1 VKPPLISIALI
12 SASALAY
19 EILLMRLLSITQWHH
34 FAYMI
39 ISLALLGYGVSGTFL
54 ALVQDRLKGHFQAA
68 FLINATLFGLTALG
82 SFLLV
87 QSLPFNAL
95 ELLWDLKQ
103 PLWLLA
109 IYLLLFIPFFCAAN
123 CICLSFSEYP
133 EQLHRIYSFDLLGAG
148 AGAIGIIVL
157 LFLLV
162 PMEALKLVSALGLLS
177 ALTASWE
184 FRAGPR
190 WLKPALG
197 FGMAILLLPGITPGL
212 RLSEFKGLS
221 QALRVIGARQV
232 DQRSS
237 PLGLL
242 STVSSPT
249 VPFRYVPGLSLNAPA
264 GPPAQLATFTD
275 GDGISVITRFT
286 GDLAAMEYLDQLT
299 SALPYHLLD
308 QPKVLVLGAGGGTDV
323 LQALYQGASRI
334 DAVELNPQV
343 VELVNDEFADFSGA
357 LFTHPRVSV
366 HISEARGYL
375 SGHFDTYDLVQLA
388 LLDSFS
394 ASSAGLYALSENYL
408 YTVEALGEILD
419 TLRPGGILAI
429 TRWIKLP
436 PRDGLKIFA
445 TAAAALERA
454 GVAEPGQQMA
464 MIRGWNTSTLLLS
477 KRVFSAGQVE
487 RLRAFSSQRW
497 FDLIHYPGIEAG
509 EANRYNQ
516 LQQAWFFNA
525 SRELLGTEREQF
537 FENYKF
543 NIRPAT
549 DNRPYFFHFLK
560 WRTLPEILSLRGQG
574 GLPLLEQGYL
584 ILVVTLAQAAL
595 ASLALILLP
604 LWLGK
609 SKAEEGSGGRWRVVV
624 YFFTIGVSFM
634 LIEIAFIQKFIL
646 FLSHPLYAVAVVLSA
661 FLVFAGLGSAMSER
675 VSAPVSRPV
684 AGIVVISLVYLFL
697 LPPLFQWLMPL
708 HDINKILISTVLIA
722 PLAFLMGMPFP
733 LGLSR
738 VARHSAALIPWAW
751 GINGCASVLS
761 AILATILA
769 IHAGFIAVVLL
780 AVVLYML
787 AAMTLPGKQATIPAF
802 MQYAG

>member
-1 VKPPLISIALI
+1 LQPTAPPLISIALI
-12 SASALAY
+12 SALALAY

-54 ALVQDRLKGHFQAA
+54 ALAQNRLKGHFQAA
-68 FLINATLFGLTALG
+68 FLVNAALFALTAVG

-95 ELLWDLKQ
+95 ELLWDLQ
-103 PLWLLA
+103 HPLWLLV
-109 IYLLLFIPFFCAAN
+109 IYLLLFVPFFCAAN
-123 CICLSFSEYP
+123 CICLAFSEYP
-133 EQLHRIYSFDLLGAG
+133 QQLHRIYSFDLLGAG
-148 AGAIGIIVL
+148 AGAIGIIGL
-157 LFLLV
+157 LFVVL
-162 PMEALKLVSALGLLS
+162 PMEALKLLGALGLLT
-177 ALTASWE
+177 ALIASWE

-190 WLKPALG
+190 WLKLALLLG
-197 FGMAILLLPGITPGL
+197 TAVLLLPGITPEL

-221 QALRVIGARQV
+221 QALRVMGAQQV

-242 STVSSPT
+242 STVSSPA

-275 GDGISVITRFT
+275 GDGMSVITRFE
-286 GDLAAMEYLDQLT
+286 GDLASMAYLDQVT

-308 QPKVLVLGAGGGTDV
+308 QPRVLVLGAGGGADV
-323 LQALYQGASRI
+323 LQAMYQGASHI
-334 DAVELNPQV
+334 DAVELNPQI
-343 VELVNDEFADFSGA
+343 VELVNDEFADFSGT
-357 LFTHPRVSV
+357 LFTNPRVSV
-366 HISEARGYL
+366 HISEARGYIA
-375 SGHFDTYDLVQLA
+375 SRDDQYDLVQLA

-408 YTVEALGEILD
+408 YTVEALGEMLD

-454 GVAEPGQQMA
+454 GVTEPGLQMV

-477 KRVFSAGQVE
+477 NIKFSAHQIE
-487 RLRAFSSQRW
+487 RLRKFSSQRW

-516 LQQAWFFNA
+516 LQQAWFFIA
-525 SRELLGTEREQF
+525 THELLGAKREQF
-537 FENYKF
+537 FEHYKF

-549 DNRPYFFHFLK
+549 DNQPYFFHFLK
-560 WRTLPEILSLRGQG
+560 WRTLPEILKLKGQG

-584 ILVVTLAQAAL
+584 ILIVTLAQAAL
-595 ASLALILLP
+595 ASMVLILLP

-609 SKAEEGSGGRWRVVV
+609 NKAGARSGSRRRIVM
-624 YFFTIGVSFM
+624 YFFTIGVAFM

-646 FLSHPLYAVAVVLSA
+646 FLSHPLYAVAVVLGA
-661 FLVFAGLGSAMSER
+661 FLVFAGLGSAMSGR
-675 VSAPVSRPV
+675 LRGRAPVSRPV
-684 AGIVVISLVYLFL
+684 AGIVVISVVYLFL
-697 LPPLFQWLMPL
+697 LPPLFNWLMPL
-708 HDINKILISTVLIA
+708 HDVSKILISTVLIA
-722 PLAFLMGMPFP
+722 PLAFLMGIPFP

-761 AILATILA
+761 AIFATILA

-787 AAMTLPGKQATIPAF
+787 AAKTLP
-802 MQYAG
+802 

>member
-1 VKPPLISIALI
+1 MKPPLISIALI

-39 ISLALLGYGVSGTFL
+39 ISVALLGYGVSGTFL
-54 ALVQDRLKGHFQAA
+54 GLAQERLKGQFKAA
-68 FLINATLFGLTALG
+68 FAINAALCGLTAMG

-95 ELLWDLKQ
+95 ELLWNLKQ
-103 PLWLLA
+103 PLWLLL

-123 CICLSFSEYP
+123 CICLAFLEYP
-133 EQLHRIYSFDLLGAG
+133 QRLHRIYSFDLLGAG
-148 AGAIGIIVL
+148 TGAIGIIGL
-157 LFLLV
+157 LFLLA

-177 ALTASWE
+177 ALIALWE
-184 FRAGPR
+184 FRAGTV
-190 WLKPALG
+190 WLKLALLYA
-197 FGMAILLLPGITPGL
+197 MASLLLPGATPQL

-221 QALRVIGARQV
+221 QALQVMGARQV
-232 DQRSS
+232 DRRSS

-242 STVSSPT
+242 SVVSSPT
-249 VPFRYVPGLSLNAPA
+249 VPFRHVPGLSLNTPA
-264 GPPAQLATFTD
+264 GPPAQLAIFTD
-275 GDGISVITRFT
+275 GDGISAITRFE
-286 GDLAAMEYLDQLT
+286 GKLASMEYLDHVT

-308 QPKVLVLGAGGGTDV
+308 KPRVLILGAGGGADV

-343 VELVNDEFADFSGA
+343 VALVNDEFADFSGA
-357 LFTHPRVSV
+357 LFTHPRVSA
-366 HISEARGYL
+366 HISEARGYIA
-375 SGHFDTYDLVQLA
+375 GHVEEYDLVQLA

-408 YTVEALGEILD
+408 YTVESVGEILD
-419 TLRPGGILAI
+419 SLRPGGILAI

-445 TAAAALERA
+445 TAAAALERS
-454 GVAEPGQQMA
+454 GVAEPAQQMV

-477 KRVFSAGQVE
+477 NRAFSAGQID
-487 RLRAFSSQRW
+487 RLRKFSNQRW
-497 FDLIHYPGIEAG
+497 FDLVHYPGIEAG

-516 LQQAWFFNA
+516 LQQAWYFNA
-525 SRELLGTEREQF
+525 TRELLGTEREQF
-537 FENYKF
+537 YADYKF

-560 WRTLPEILSLRGQG
+560 WRTLPEILKLKGQG

-584 ILVVTLAQAAL
+584 LLIVTLAQAAL
-595 ASLALILLP
+595 ASMALILLP

-609 SKAEEGSGGRWRVVV
+609 IKAENGSGGHWRVVV
-624 YFFTIGVSFM
+624 YFFTVGVSFM

-661 FLVFAGLGSAMSER
+661 FLIFAGLGSAMSER
-675 VSAPVSRPV
+675 RSTPVSRPV
-684 AGIVVISLVYLFL
+684 TGIVVLSLVYLFV

-708 HDINKILISTVLIA
+708 HDINKILISAVLIA

-738 VARHSAALIPWAW
+738 VARHTAALIPWAW
-751 GINGCASVLS
+751 GVNGCASVLS
-761 AILATILA
+761 AIFATILA
-769 IHAGFIAVVLL
+769 IHAGFIVVVLL
-780 AVVLYML
+780 ACVLYIV
-787 AAMTLPGKQATIPAF
+787 AAITLPHSSRSDGISVR
-802 MQYAG
+802 